1 MNGSNST
8 KKKKKSRK
16 TRKRRNNNDRKSEI
30 FWASRKPQGGFLMA
44 EKACRN
50 CNRIVEDAS
59 ECPVCK
65 NNDLSDSWNGLV
77 VIYDP

>member
-1 MNGSNST
+1 
-8 KKKKKSRK
+8 
-16 TRKRRNNNDRKSEI
+16 
-30 FWASRKPQGGFLMA
+30 MA

-77 VIYDP
+77 VIYDPEDSEISEKMGINTPGRYAIRVK